1 MAYLLPDN
9 LLDVT
14 RELVSLRQKPTTE
27 ARFKSYPALLQRF
40 TELLAICTDAAI
52 LRRVIEL
59 DDGYY
64 LLAGYRQQV
73 IEKWLMY
80 ERTPETLR
88 LYAMQLMLF
97 GDVDAYGAADTEVDA
112 RIEALEREANEMEKL
127 Q

>member
-1 MAYLLPDN
+1 MSYLIPDN

-14 RELVSLRQKPTTE
+14 RDLVSLRQKPTTE
-27 ARFKSYPALLQRF
+27 ERFKSYPALLQRF
-40 TELLAICTDAAI
+40 TELLAICADPAI

-73 IEKWLMY
+73 IEKWLTY
-80 ERTPETLR
+80 ERTPEILR
-88 LYAMQLMLF
+88 LYAMQLLLF

-112 RIEALEREANEMEKL
+112 RIEALEREANEMEEL
-127 Q
+127 H